1 MTSSSGR
8 AAHERRV
15 DVLADKNGVIKI
27 LCKGMGFFGIVQLFF
42 CWQLG
47 MV

>member
-27 LCKGMGFFGIVQLFF
+27 PDKDTGFFGIVQLFF
-42 CWQLG
+42 CRQLC